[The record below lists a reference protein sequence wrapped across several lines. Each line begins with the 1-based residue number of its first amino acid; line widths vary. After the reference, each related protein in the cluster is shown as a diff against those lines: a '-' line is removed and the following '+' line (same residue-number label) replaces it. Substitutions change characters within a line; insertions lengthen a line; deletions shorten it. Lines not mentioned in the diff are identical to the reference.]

1 MLKFYKDFLIDSSKL
16 SQVVD
21 IILIF
26 TERMRNREDM

>member
-1 MLKFYKDFLIDSSKL
+1 MLKFYKDFLIVSSKL

-26 TERMRNREDM
+26 TERMRNREDT